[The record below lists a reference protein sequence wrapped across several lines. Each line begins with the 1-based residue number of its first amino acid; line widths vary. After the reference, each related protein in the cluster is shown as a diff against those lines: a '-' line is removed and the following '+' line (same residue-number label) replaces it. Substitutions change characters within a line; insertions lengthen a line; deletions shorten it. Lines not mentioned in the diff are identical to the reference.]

1 MKFSLNNFLVNVRKS
16 IVHPGF
22 VYIHERSLAL
32 HILVQYQLTFTCSN
46 LFIET
51 VEKRVN
57 YVQS

>member
-22 VYIHERSLAL
+22 VYIHERSLTL
-32 HILVQYQLTFTCSN
+32 HILVQYQLTNS
-46 LFIET
+46 FIET